1 MIDINF
7 LKKVYNRN
15 KLLVNNIKKNIII
28 KLTFILNIQ
37 IKKITILKINFL
49 YIHINFNFKIMTNY

>member
-49 YIHINFNFKIMTNY
+49 YIHINFKIMTNY